1 MIRIKIE
8 LVPHGNEALTETLG
22 KILIIN
28 DGSGNKEMGNYN
40 YMLFDGKGEMIYKGQ
55 YKKFPRALGFWRLI
69 QEIFRITPKEKI

>member
-28 DGSGNKEMGNYN
+28 DGKE
-40 YMLFDGKGEMIYKGQ
+40 EMIHKGQ